1 VKWALQLLKLRDL
14 LFLEK
19 RRFAANSLA
28 IIGDSFIIGT
38 IYVLITMASADI
50 LQTLGNKYSAEILD
64 ATDEPISAQELSD
77 ELGIPI
83 ATCYRRIDELTEHDL
98 LELHDNILSDDRRR
112 IKVYRRSVDEVRV
125 DFEEELTVH
134 VEERSEITNKLDE
147 AWRTLSES

>member
-1 VKWALQLLKLRDL
+1 
-14 LFLEK
+14 
-19 RRFAANSLA
+19 
-28 IIGDSFIIGT
+28 
-38 IYVLITMASADI
+38 MASVDI

-64 ATDEPISAQELSD
+64 ATDEPQSAQELSD

-112 IKVYRRSVDEVRV
+112 IKVYRRNVETIHV
-125 DFEEELTVH
+125 DFEDSLPVS
-134 VEERSEITNKLDE
+134 VEERSEVTNKLDE

>member
-1 VKWALQLLKLRDL
+1 
-14 LFLEK
+14 
-19 RRFAANSLA
+19 
-28 IIGDSFIIGT
+28 
-38 IYVLITMASADI
+38 MASAEI

-64 ATDEPISAQELSD
+64 ATDEPQSAQELSD

-112 IKVYRRSVDEVRV
+112 IKVYRRNVDQVHI
-125 DFEEELTVH
+125 DFEESMTVE
-134 VEERSEITNKLDE
+134 VEERTEVTNKLDE

>member
-1 VKWALQLLKLRDL
+1 
-14 LFLEK
+14 
-19 RRFAANSLA
+19 
-28 IIGDSFIIGT
+28 
-38 IYVLITMASADI
+38 MASVDI

-64 ATDEPISAQELSD
+64 ATDEPQSAQELSD

-112 IKVYRRSVDEVRV
+112 IKVYRRNVETIHV
-125 DFEEELTVH
+125 DFDEDLTVS
-134 VEERSEITNKLDE
+134 VEERSEVTNKLDE